1 MVIISG
7 LYWMKCAFLFRFL
20 LVENR
25 EKENRQNRNRE
36 RERLYII
43 SDSAVVCCALE
54 IEKARECVALT
65 RCEGKILK
73 ASERERANRKPA

>member
-36 RERLYII
+36 RERERDFTLFQTLLLF
-43 SDSAVVCCALE
+43 VV
-54 IEKARECVALT
+54 R
-65 RCEGKILK
+65 
-73 ASERERANRKPA
+73 

>member
-1 MVIISG
+1 MHFCLG
-7 LYWMKCAFLFRFL
+7 FYWWKIERKRTDKT
-20 LVENR
+20 ET
-25 EKENRQNRNRE
+25 ERE